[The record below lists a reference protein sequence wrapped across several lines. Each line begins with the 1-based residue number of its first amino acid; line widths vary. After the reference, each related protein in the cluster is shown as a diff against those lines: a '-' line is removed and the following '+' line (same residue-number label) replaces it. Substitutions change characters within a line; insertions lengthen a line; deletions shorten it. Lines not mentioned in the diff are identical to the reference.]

1 VQSQYP
7 CPCWGVTMGI
17 LLVFHQS
24 YQPVGNNLLLSAIVA
39 GLPLYVLFV
48 MLAVLRMPAWI
59 CAITAMLTAFVLS
72 WLVWGMPFG
81 ITLGTATEGMAF
93 GLWPISW
100 IVLNAVFFHN
110 LTVASGD
117 FDVIRGA
124 LTRLTQDR
132 RLQTLLIA
140 FSFGALL
147 EGIAG
152 FGAPVAIT
160 ASILASL
167 GFEPVTGA
175 VLALLANTAP
185 VAFGSIGIPI
195 VTLGGLVAPILH
207 KDTTAT
213 TLALSAMVGRQ
224 LPLFSIIIPAYLIVV
239 LAGWKRMREILPAVL
254 VTGVSFAIAQFLVS
268 NFVGPELTDILAAL
282 VSMGCLAILLRYWR
296 PAEVYRFTHEPAVA
310 AGPRRVGSASLH
322 VEPDLP
328 GEAAE
333 RGKPDV
339 SAQGPSN
346 RVWWAFGMYVVLVVV
361 ILVGQMGNL
370 PFWSGH
376 PPGDVKTALHA
387 PLNVTADL
395 KCGTP
400 SFKLCPQPWIGPDP
414 AKDRQA
420 FKFPDWNFLWP
431 GTYEIVNGQPVSLI
445 YREKPIVAKSTA
457 YPLAF
462 DWNFLAAA
470 GSLVLYAG
478 IVAFLLMRARR
489 LKVSFRNVYVKTLR
503 QLALPIVTIAFI
515 LAIAQL
521 MNYSG
526 MTSSLALTF
535 AKTGFLFP
543 FVAAFLGWLG
553 VFLTGSDTSSNTLFG
568 PLQAQTAQQ
577 LGNVSPI
584 LTAGTNSSG
593 GVMGK
598 MISPQ
603 NLSVGAAGVN
613 KVGSEGEIFRR
624 VIRYSLILTAL
635 VGVVAMIEAYAI
647 PFIIPSP

>member
-1 VQSQYP
+1 
-7 CPCWGVTMGI
+7 MGI
-17 LLVFHQS
+17 LLTFHQS
-24 YQPVGNNLLLSAIVA
+24 YQPVLGSVLLSALVA
-39 GLPLYVLFV
+39 GLPLYVLFI
-48 MLAVLRMPAWI
+48 MLAVLRIPAWI
-59 CAITAMLTAFVLS
+59 CAVTAMLTAFVLS
-72 WLVWGMPFG
+72 WVVWGMPFG
-81 ITLGTATEGMAF
+81 VTVGTATEGMAF

-117 FDVIRGA
+117 FDVIKRS
-124 LTRLTQDR
+124 LTRLTEDR
-132 RLQTLLIA
+132 RLQALLIA

-147 EGIAG
+147 EGVAG

-167 GFEPVTGA
+167 GFEPVTAA

-185 VAFGSIGIPI
+185 VAFGSIGIPV

-207 KDTTAT
+207 KDVTST

-224 LPLFSIIIPAYLIVV
+224 LPLFSVLIPGYLIVV
-239 LAGWKRMREILPAVL
+239 LAGWRKMREILPAVL
-254 VTGVSFAIAQFLVS
+254 VTGISFAIVQFLVS
-268 NFVGPELTDILAAL
+268 NFVGPELTDIVAAL
-282 VSMGCLAILLRYWR
+282 VSMGCLALLLRFWR
-296 PAEVYRFTHEPAVA
+296 PAEVWQFAHETAAVVPRPVSGATGLPVA
-310 AGPRRVGSASLH
+310 AVQVGAPLDPEQDS
-322 VEPDLP
+322 P
-328 GEAAE
+328 G
-333 RGKPDV
+333 
-339 SAQGPSN
+339 
-346 RVWWAFGMYVVLVVV
+346 RVWRAYLMYVVLVVV

-370 PFWSGH
+370 PFFSGH
-376 PPGDVKTALHA
+376 PVNDPKTALAA
-387 PLNVTADL
+387 PANITADL

-400 SFKLCPQPWIGPDP
+400 AFKLCPQPWFGPDP

-420 FKFPDWNFLWP
+420 LKFPDWNFYWP
-431 GTYEIVNGQPVSLI
+431 GTYEIKGGKPVSLI
-445 YREKPIVAKSTA
+445 FREKPIASASTEYA
-457 YPLAF
+457 LTF

-478 IVAFLLMRARR
+478 LIAFLLMRLRGATVNFFTVYAR
-489 LKVSFRNVYVKTLR
+489 TLR

-526 MTSSLALTF
+526 MTSSMAIALS
-535 AKTGFLFP
+535 KTGFIFP

-613 KVGSEGEIFRR
+613 KVGSEGMIFRR
-624 VIRYSLILTAL
+624 VIGYSLILTSL
-635 VGVVAMIEAYAI
+635 VGIVAMIEAYVI
-647 PFIIPSP
+647 PGIIPSP

>member
-1 VQSQYP
+1 
-7 CPCWGVTMGI
+7 MGI
-17 LLVFHQS
+17 LLTFHQS
-24 YQPVGNNLLLSAIVA
+24 YQPVFNSLLLSALVA
-39 GLPLYVLFV
+39 GLPLYVLFY
-48 MLAVLRMPAWI
+48 MLAVRRMKAWI
-59 CAITAMLTAFVLS
+59 CAISAMLTAFVLG

-81 ITLGTATEGMAF
+81 VTLGTATEGMAF

-117 FDVIRGA
+117 FDIIRSA
-124 LTRLTQDR
+124 LARLTQDR

-185 VAFGSIGIPI
+185 VAFGSIGIPV
-195 VTLGGLVAPILH
+195 VTLGGLVAPILGH
-207 KDTTAT
+207 KDPTST

-254 VTGVSFAIAQFLVS
+254 VTGISFAIVQFLVS
-268 NFVGPELTDILAAL
+268 NFVGPELTDVLAAL
-282 VSMGCLAILLRYWR
+282 VSMGCLAILLRFWR
-296 PAEVYRFTHEPAVA
+296 PAQVYRFSHEPAVA
-310 AGPRRVGSASLH
+310 AAPRRVAGTKS
-322 VEPDLP
+322 VEADLP
-328 GEAAE
+328 GVAAAKG
-333 RGKPDV
+333 RPDV
-339 SAQGPSN
+339 VVDAPPN
-346 RVWWAFGMYVVLVVV
+346 RVWWAFGMYIVLVVV
-361 ILVGQMGNL
+361 ILIGQMGNL

-376 PPGDVKTALHA
+376 PVGDVKTALHA
-387 PLNVTADL
+387 PLNITADL

-400 SFKLCPQPWIGPDP
+400 GFALCPKPWIGPLP
-414 AKDRQA
+414 TKDRQA
-420 FKFPDWNFLWP
+420 IKFPDWNFYWP
-431 GTYEIVNGQPVSLI
+431 GTYEIKKGTPVSLI
-445 YREKPIVAKSTA
+445 YREKPIVAASSQYALT
-457 YPLAF
+457 F

-470 GSLVLYAG
+470 GSLVLYACV
-478 IVAFLLMRARR
+478 VAFLLMRARR
-489 LKVSFRNVYVKTLR
+489 LKVNFLTVYRQTLR

-526 MTSSLALTF
+526 MTSSLALAF
-535 AKTGFLFP
+535 AKTGFIFP
-543 FVAAFLGWLG
+543 FVAAYLGWLG

-568 PLQAQTAQQ
+568 ALQAQTAQQ
-577 LGNVSPI
+577 LHMSPI

-613 KVGSEGEIFRR
+613 KVGSEGEIFAR
-624 VIRYSLILTAL
+624 VIRYSLILTSA
-635 VGVVAMIEAYAI
+635 VGVVAMIEAYVL

>member
-1 VQSQYP
+1 
-7 CPCWGVTMGI
+7 MGI
-17 LLVFHQS
+17 LLAFHQA
-24 YQPVGNNLLLSAIVA
+24 YQPVLDNILLSALVA
-39 GLPLYVLFV
+39 GLPLYVLFI
-48 MLAVLRMPAWI
+48 MLAVLRISAWI
-59 CAITAMLTAFVLS
+59 CAISAMATAFVLA

-81 ITLGTATEGMAF
+81 VTFGTATEGMAF

-117 FDVIRGA
+117 FDVIKRS
-124 LTRLTQDR
+124 LTRLTEDR
-132 RLQTLLIA
+132 RLQALLIA

-167 GFEPVTGA
+167 GFEPVSAA

-207 KDTTAT
+207 KDVTST

-224 LPLFSIIIPAYLIVV
+224 LPIFSVLIPGYLIVV
-239 LAGWKRMREILPAVL
+239 LAGWRKMREILPAVL
-254 VTGVSFAIAQFLVS
+254 VTGISFAVVQFLVS
-268 NFVGPELTDILAAL
+268 NFVGPELTDIVAAL
-282 VSMGCLAILLRYWR
+282 VSMGCLALLLRFWR
-296 PAEVYRFTHEPAVA
+296 PSEVWQFAHETAGAVSPRPISPATGLPAAAVA
-310 AGPRRVGSASLH
+310 IPAPDDSKVDVQGH
-322 VEPDLP
+322 VLR
-328 GEAAE
+328 AY
-333 RGKPDV
+333 
-339 SAQGPSN
+339 
-346 RVWWAFGMYVVLVVV
+346 GMYVVLVVV

-370 PFWSGH
+370 PFFSGH
-376 PPGDVKTALHA
+376 PVNDPKTALAA
-387 PLNVTADL
+387 PANITADL

-400 SFKLCPQPWIGPDP
+400 GFKLCPQPWIGPDP

-420 FKFPDWNFLWP
+420 FKFPDWNFYWP
-431 GTYEIVNGQPVSLI
+431 GTYEIAGGKPVSLI
-445 YREKPIVAKSTA
+445 FREKPIASTSTE
-457 YPLAF
+457 YPLTF

-470 GSLVLYAG
+470 GSLVLYAVL
-478 IVAFLLMRARR
+478 IAFLLMRLRGSSVNFLA
-489 LKVSFRNVYVKTLR
+489 VYGKTLR

-515 LAIAQL
+515 LAIAQI

-526 MTSSLALTF
+526 MTSSMAIALS
-535 AKTGFLFP
+535 KTGFIFP

-613 KVGSEGEIFRR
+613 KVGSEGAIFRR
-624 VIRYSLILTAL
+624 VIGYSLILTSL
-635 VGVVAMIEAYAI
+635 VGVVAMIEAYVI
-647 PFIIPSP
+647 PGIIPSP

>member
-1 VQSQYP
+1 
-7 CPCWGVTMGI
+7 MGI
-17 LLVFHQS
+17 LLTFQQT
-24 YQPVGNNLLLSAIVA
+24 YQPVAGSILLSALVA

-48 MLAVLRMPAWI
+48 MLAVLRLPAWL
-59 CAITAMLTAFVLS
+59 CAVAAMLTAAVLA
-72 WLVWGMPFG
+72 WLVWGMPLG
-81 ITLGTATEGMAF
+81 ITAGTATEGMAF

-100 IVLNAVFFHN
+100 IVLSAVFFHN

-117 FDVIRGA
+117 FDAIKRS
-124 LTRLTQDR
+124 LTRLTEDR
-132 RLQTLLIA
+132 RIQTLLVA

-185 VAFGSIGIPI
+185 VAFGSIGIPV
-195 VTLGGLVAPILH
+195 VTLGALVAPILGH
-207 KDTTAT
+207 KDPTST

-224 LPLFSIIIPAYLIVV
+224 LPLFSILIPAYLIVV
-239 LAGWKRMREILPAVL
+239 LAGWRRMREILPAVL
-254 VTGVSFAIAQFLVS
+254 VCGVSFAVVQFLVS
-268 NFVGPELTDILAAL
+268 NFVGPELTDIIAAL
-282 VSMGCLAILLRYWR
+282 VSLGCLAVLLRFWR
-296 PAEVYRFTHEPAVA
+296 PAQVWKFAHESAAVGPRPVAGAAGPPGSTAVA
-310 AGPRRVGSASLH
+310 ADSPARILRAYS
-322 VEPDLP
+322 
-328 GEAAE
+328 
-333 RGKPDV
+333 
-339 SAQGPSN
+339 
-346 RVWWAFGMYVVLVVV
+346 MYIILVVV

-370 PFWSGH
+370 PFFSGH
-376 PPGDVKTALHA
+376 PVGDVKTALAA
-387 PLNVTADL
+387 PANVTADL

-400 SFKLCPQPWIGPDP
+400 NFKLCPQPWIGPDP

-420 FKFPDWNFLWP
+420 PKFPDWNFLWP
-431 GTYEIVNGQPVSLI
+431 GTYEIKAGKPVSLI
-445 YREKPIVAKSTA
+445 FREKPIVSKSTE
-457 YPLAF
+457 YQLAF
-462 DWNFLAAA
+462 DWNFLVAA
-470 GSLVLYAG
+470 GSLVLYACL
-478 IVAFLLMRARR
+478 IAFLLMRLLGAR
-489 LKVSFRNVYVKTLR
+489 VNFFTVYARTVR

-515 LAIAQL
+515 LAIAQV

-526 MTSSLALTF
+526 MTSSLAIAF
-535 AKTGFLFP
+535 SKTGYVFP

-613 KVGSEGEIFRR
+613 KVGSEGEIFAR
-624 VIRYSLILTAL
+624 VIGYSLILTSL
-635 VGVVAMIEAYAI
+635 VGIVAMIEAYVI
-647 PFIIPSP
+647 PGIIPSP

>member
-1 VQSQYP
+1 MSVF
-7 CPCWGVTMGI
+7 
-17 LLVFHQS
+17 LVFHQQ
-24 YQPVGNNLLLSAIVA
+24 YQPVLDSLLLSALVA

-48 MLAVLRMPAWI
+48 LLAVLRLPAWI
-59 CAITAMLTAFVLS
+59 CALAAMLTAFILS
-72 WLVWGMPFG
+72 WVVWGMPFG
-81 ITLGTATEGMAF
+81 VTVATATEGMAF

-117 FDVIRGA
+117 FDVIKRS
-124 LTRLTQDR
+124 LTRLTTDR
-132 RLQTLLIA
+132 RLQTLLVA

-167 GFEPVTGA
+167 GFEPVTAA

-185 VAFGSIGIPI
+185 VAFGSIGIPV
-195 VTLGGLVAPILH
+195 VTLGSLIAPIIGH
-207 KDTTAT
+207 PVTNT

-224 LPLFSIIIPAYLIVV
+224 LPLFSILIPAYLVTV
-239 LAGWKRMREILPAVL
+239 LAGFRRMREVLPAVL
-254 VTGVSFAIAQFLVS
+254 VTGVSFAIVQFLVS
-268 NFVGPELTDILAAL
+268 NFVGPELTDIIAAL
-282 VSMGCLAILLRYWR
+282 VSMACLAALLRVWR
-296 PAEVYRFTHEPAVA
+296 PRDSWQFAHETKPAGAPRPVA
-310 AGPRRVGSASLH
+310 GGSVGAVDSPARIARAYS
-322 VEPDLP
+322 
-328 GEAAE
+328 
-333 RGKPDV
+333 
-339 SAQGPSN
+339 
-346 RVWWAFGMYVVLVVV
+346 MYVVLVIV
-361 ILVGQMGNL
+361 ILIGQMGNL
-370 PFWSGH
+370 PWWSGH
-376 PPGDVKTALHA
+376 PVNDPKTALAA
-387 PLNVTADL
+387 PANITADL

-400 SFKLCPQPWIGPDP
+400 AFALCKLPWIGPDP

-420 FKFPDWNFLWP
+420 FKFPDWNFFWP
-431 GTYEIVNGQPVSLI
+431 GTYDIVKGQPVSVI
-445 YREKPIVAKSTA
+445 DREKPIVGKSTP
-457 YPLAF
+457 YPLNF

-470 GSLVLYAG
+470 GSLVLYAC
-478 IVAFLLMRARR
+478 IVAFLLMLLAGAK
-489 LKVSFRNVYVKTLR
+489 LNFFSVYAATIR
-503 QLALPIVTIAFI
+503 QLALPVATIALI

-526 MTSSLALTF
+526 MTSSLALAF
-535 AKTGFLFP
+535 AKTGVVFP

-577 LGNVSPI
+577 LHNVSPI

-613 KVGSEGEIFRR
+613 KVGAEGDIFRR
-624 VIRYSLILTAL
+624 VIRYSLILTAA
-635 VGVVAMIEAYAI
+635 VGVVAMIEAYVI
-647 PFIIPSP
+647 PGIVPTP

>member
-1 VQSQYP
+1 
-7 CPCWGVTMGI
+7 MGT
-17 LLVFHQS
+17 LLAFHQS
-24 YQPVGNNLLLSAIVA
+24 YEPVLGSILLSALVA

-48 MLAVLRMPAWI
+48 LLAIIRLPAWQ
-59 CAITAMLTAFVLS
+59 CALAAMLTALLLA
-72 WLVWGMPFG
+72 WIVWGMPFG
-81 ITLGTATEGMAF
+81 VTLGTATEGMAF

-117 FDVIRGA
+117 FDVIKRS
-124 LTRLTQDR
+124 LTRLTTDR

-167 GFEPVTGA
+167 GFEPVTAA

-195 VTLGGLVAPILH
+195 VTLGSLVAPILH
-207 KDTTAT
+207 KDVTAT

-224 LPLFSIIIPAYLIVV
+224 LPLFSILIPAYLIVV
-239 LAGWKRMREILPAVL
+239 LAGWRRMREILPAVL
-254 VTGVSFAIAQFLVS
+254 VTGISFAIVQFLIS
-268 NFVGPELTDILAAL
+268 NYVGPELTDIIAAL
-282 VSMGCLAILLRYWR
+282 VSMGCLAVLLRYWR
-296 PAEVYRFTHEPAVA
+296 PAEVWQFAHETTA
-310 AGPRRVGSASLH
+310 ASPRRVAGGAGPPLVANAG
-322 VEPDLP
+322 VEVDPPRRIL
-328 GEAAE
+328 AAY
-333 RGKPDV
+333 
-339 SAQGPSN
+339 S
-346 RVWWAFGMYVVLVVV
+346 MYIVLVVV

-370 PFWSGH
+370 PFFSGH
-376 PPGDVKTALHA
+376 PVGDPKTALAA
-387 PLNVTADL
+387 PANITADL

-400 SFKLCPQPWIGPDP
+400 AFKLCPQPWIGPDP

-431 GTYEIVNGQPVSLI
+431 GTYEIKNGKPVSLI
-445 YREKPIVAKSTA
+445 FREKPIVAKSTE

-478 IVAFLLMRARR
+478 LIAFLIMRILGRR
-489 LKVSFRNVYVKTLR
+489 LNFLRVYGQTLR
-503 QLALPIVTIAFI
+503 QLAKPIATIALI

-526 MTSSLALTF
+526 MTSSMAIALS
-535 AKTGFLFP
+535 KTGFIFP

-613 KVGSEGEIFRR
+613 KVGAEGEIFRR
-624 VIRYSLILTAL
+624 VIGYSLILTSA
-635 VGVVAMIEAYAI
+635 VGVLAMIEAYVI
-647 PFIIPSP
+647 PGIIPSP

>member
-1 VQSQYP
+1 M
-7 CPCWGVTMGI
+7 GV
-17 LLVFHQS
+17 LLTFHQT
-24 YQPVGNNLLLSAIVA
+24 YQPVGNSLLLSAVVA

-48 MLAVLRMPAWI
+48 MLAVLRLPAWI
-59 CAITAMLTAFVLS
+59 CAITAMLTAFVLG

-81 ITLGTATEGMAF
+81 VSVGTATEGMAF

-117 FDVIRGA
+117 FDVIKRS

-185 VAFGSIGIPI
+185 VAFGSIGIPV

-207 KDTTAT
+207 KDPTAT

-224 LPLFSIIIPAYLIVV
+224 LPLFSILIPAYLIVV

-254 VTGVSFAIAQFLVS
+254 VCGVSFAVVQFLVS
-268 NFVGPELTDILAAL
+268 NFVGPELTDIIAAL
-282 VSMGCLAILLRYWR
+282 VSMGCLAILLRFWK
-296 PAEVYRFTHEPAVA
+296 PAQIYRFATEPAVA
-310 AGPRRVGSASLH
+310 AAPRRVTGASGRPGRP
-322 VEPDLP
+322 VEADLP
-328 GEAAE
+328 GVAAE
-333 RGKPDV
+333 RGRGGDDV
-339 SAQGPSN
+339 ADPPQ
-346 RVWWAFGMYVVLVVV
+346 RMWWAYGMYVVLVVV
-361 ILVGQMGNL
+361 ILIGQMGNL
-370 PFWSGH
+370 PWWSGH
-376 PPGDVKTALHA
+376 PPNDPKTALHT
-387 PLNVTADL
+387 PWNITADF
-395 KCGTP
+395 KCGSPAFTLC
-400 SFKLCPQPWIGPDP
+400 KLPWIGPDP

-431 GTYEIVNGQPVSLI
+431 GTYEIVKGQPVSVI

-478 IVAFLLMRARR
+478 VVAFLLMRARR
-489 LKVSFRNVYVKTLR
+489 LRVNFVTVYGKTLR

-526 MTSSLALTF
+526 MTSSLALAF
-535 AKTGFLFP
+535 AKTGFIFP

-568 PLQAQTAQQ
+568 ALQAQTAQQ

-613 KVGSEGEIFRR
+613 KVGAEGEIFAR
-624 VIRYSLILTAL
+624 VIRYSIILTAL
-635 VGVVAMIEAYAI
+635 VGVVAMIEAYVL